1 MNFTDSVSKAVI
13 QIKESNEFFGAL
25 MLFSEFIESKKIDTA
40 ATDGKKVFVNKDFF
54 LSLTSSQQN
63 GLLLHEVLHMAL
75 LHIPRMGGRDQHY
88 WNVAADIVVNDL
100 ILSNTKFKLPDGG
113 IVDRNFKGKSVEHVY
128 EKVKIP
134 KIRNA
139 RFNYL

>member
-1 MNFTDSVSKAVI
+1 MGSLRAWVATNDVMGTSGTS
-13 QIKESNEFFGAL
+13 GAAGN
-25 MLFSEFIESKKIDTA
+25 TA

-100 ILSNTKFKLPDGG
+100 ILSNTKFKLTSIHLFQVSID
-113 IVDRNFKGKSVEHVY
+113 
-128 EKVKIP
+128 
-134 KIRNA
+134 
-139 RFNYL
+139 